1 MQKRIEQ
8 SSSHQTQKAKKYIR
22 FERKF
27 PNELWQ
33 IDLKV
38 IENEGKWLISIFD
51 DHSRYVLSSIKCIE
65 GTSDRIIYLLKRT
78 IKKYGKPLQILLTD
92 HGSQF
97 YNSRSKLKSDFDSFC
112 KEHDIQHVMGSIGK
126 PTTLGKIER
135 WHRTYDVERPRFKRH
150 EQFIKYYNNKR
161 VHMSLNYMTP
171 VQVYNRSVT
180 HVVG

>member
-1 MQKRIEQ
+1 MTVYRILCKSGLNNNPLTRLRKKR
-8 SSSHQTQKAKKYIR
+8 KYIR
-22 FERKF
+22 FEREF

-38 IENEGKWLISIFD
+38 IENEGMWLISIFD

-78 IKKYGKPLQILLTD
+78 IRKYGKPLQILTD

-97 YNSRSKLKSDFDSFC
+97 YNSHSTLQSDFDSFC
-112 KEHDIQHVMGSIGK
+112 KEHDIQHVMSNIGK

-135 WHRTYDVERPRFKRH
+135 WHRTYDVEKPRLIYLVAVLKVFV
-150 EQFIKYYNNKR
+150 
-161 VHMSLNYMTP
+161 VHW
-171 VQVYNRSVT
+171 
-180 HVVG
+180 

>member
-1 MQKRIEQ
+1 MNNHPISKPR
-8 SSSHQTQKAKKYIR
+8 KKKKYIR

-38 IENEGKWLISIFD
+38 IEENEGIWLISIFD
-51 DHSRYVLSSIKCIE
+51 DHSRYVLSSIKCME
-65 GTSDRIIYLLKRT
+65 GTADKIIYLLKRT
-78 IKKYGKPLQILLTD
+78 IRKYGKPLQILTD

-97 YNSRSKLKSDFDSFC
+97 YNSHSKLQSDFDSFC
-112 KEHDIQHVMGSIGK
+112 KEHDIEHVMGSIGK
-126 PTTLGKIER
+126 PTTLGKIDR
-135 WHRTYDVERPRFKRH
+135 WYRTYDVERPRSKRH

-171 VQVYNRSVT
+171 TQVYKRGVT

>member
-1 MQKRIEQ
+1 MNNNPLTKPRKKR
-8 SSSHQTQKAKKYIR
+8 KYIR

-27 PNELWQ
+27 PNEMWQ

-38 IENEGKWLISIFD
+38 IENEGIWLISIFD
-51 DHSRYVLSSIKCIE
+51 DHSRYVLSSIKCME

-78 IKKYGKPLQILLTD
+78 IRKYRKPLQILTD

-97 YNSRSKLKSDFDSFC
+97 YNSHSTLQSDFDSFF
-112 KEHDIQHVMGSIGK
+112 KEHDIQHVMSGIGK

-135 WHRTYDVERPRFKRH
+135 WQHTYDVERLRFKRH
-150 EQFIKYYNNKR
+150 EQFIKYYNIKR